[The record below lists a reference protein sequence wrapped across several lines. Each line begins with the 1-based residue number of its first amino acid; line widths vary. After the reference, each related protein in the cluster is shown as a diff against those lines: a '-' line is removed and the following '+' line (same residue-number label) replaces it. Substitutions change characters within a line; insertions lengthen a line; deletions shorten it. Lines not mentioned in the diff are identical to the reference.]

1 MMNLNLFL
9 QNNTSELSFLKEKM
23 DEGGPLFMYTLLVI
37 LICVIYLFVYALT
50 KKKLSQKLISQIN
63 SISLFALVFGF
74 LGQIFGMIQVFD
86 AIQFDGSISPA
97 ILGGGLKITS
107 LSPAFGM
114 VVFLIGRL
122 GTILITAFKK
132 I

>member
-1 MMNLNLFL
+1 MNLNLFL
-9 QNNTSELSFLKEKM
+9 QNNTSELSFLKGKM

-86 AIQFDGSISPA
+86 AIQFDGNISPA
-97 ILGGGLKITS
+97 ILGGGIKITS

-132 I
+132 